1 MAILADLVRPPLRYG
16 SEADFPMQN
25 LLPLLLRPLRLVLS
39 TQRLRSTRI
48 VLLKATHWPLVAMIL
63 LYERALALL
72 EDRRK
77 AGSSGVFRSLNSP
90 TSLRR
95 PISRKALST
104 SRLSLLE
111 EQPRTARSP
120 AGVPVHEYTAPNSES
135 LERLSSTVADLQ
147 GQVKILTDLLVEEKK
162 MKGSA

>member
-1 MAILADLVRPPLRYG
+1 
-16 SEADFPMQN
+16 MQN

-120 AGVPVHEYTAPNSES
+120 AGVPVHDFTAPSES

-147 GQVKILTDLLVEEKK
+147 SQVKILTDLLVEEKK
-162 MKGSA
+162 VKGSA

>member
-1 MAILADLVRPPLRYG
+1 MRPPLRYG

-25 LLPLLLRPLRLVLS
+25 LLSLLLRPLRLVLS

-63 LYERALALL
+63 LYERALMLL
-72 EDRRK
+72 DDRRK
-77 AGSSGVFRSLNSP
+77 AGPFGGLRSLNSP

-95 PISRKALST
+95 PLSRKALST

-111 EQPRTARSP
+111 EQPRVTRSP
-120 AGVPVHEYTAPNSES
+120 AGVPMHDSTAPGES
-135 LERLSSTVADLQ
+135 IERLSSTVADLQ
-147 GQVKILTDLLVEEKK
+147 GQVKILTDLLVEEKRVK
-162 MKGSA
+162 WSA